1 MAEMLIMS
9 ISLLALITAF
19 ADISTAG
26 VTPVKVHPRNALWN
40 SIKNSIDGDGNA
52 KQTDVLGQS
61 LRDFK
66 EYIAPK
72 RSPMVKRK
80 VIRRQVT
87 QTGGEGDHATLGRKT
102 MKV

>member
-1 MAEMLIMS
+1 MIFHFQLNYAVDNEEDNEEYKVIFK
-9 ISLLALITAF
+9 TF
-19 ADISTAG
+19 NAG
-26 VTPVKVHPRNALWN
+26 
-40 SIKNSIDGDGNA
+40 IDGDGNA

-87 QTGGEGDHATLGRKT
+87 QTGGEGDHAPSPFLRNYPDSVHT
-102 MKV
+102 